1 MCYHLFTRAKH
12 AELDEYQQP
21 EMLRVP
27 LQQLCLQVKILNLAP
42 VGSVKHFL
50 DKVRHR
56 TMSSRAHPFT
66 LPPPS
71 LQAIDPPSSEA
82 LANAMSVLTRIG
94 ALALLPAGSG
104 ADGVA
109 TSELETLTPLGR
121 HLAFLPMDPQL
132 GKALLCACL
141 FQCLDPILT
150 ITAALRYLS
159 VWRLWAWLSPH
170 IALAS
175 FRNPFVMPINKQQEV
190 DACRRRLAC
199 HSQSDHYALLRAIR
213 GYQHAKRKG
222 HREANRY
229 CWDNYL
235 SESVCGAAL
244 C

>member
-150 ITAALRYLS
+150 ITAALRYL
-159 VWRLWAWLSPH
+159 V
-170 IALAS
+170 
-175 FRNPFVMPINKQQEV
+175 
-190 DACRRRLAC
+190 LAC
-199 HSQSDHYALLRAIR
+199 VEALGVAFGSHCPCQLPQPVRDAHQQAARSGCVQATAGLSLAKRPLRAPSCDSR
-213 GYQHAKRKG
+213 LPTRQAEGP
-222 HREANRY
+222 
-229 CWDNYL
+229 
-235 SESVCGAAL
+235 S
-244 C
+244 